1 MKDIENIINRSFFEM
16 NLSYKKIILHNN
28 KNDLQC

>member
-16 NLSYKKIILHNN
+16 NLSYKKIIFRNN